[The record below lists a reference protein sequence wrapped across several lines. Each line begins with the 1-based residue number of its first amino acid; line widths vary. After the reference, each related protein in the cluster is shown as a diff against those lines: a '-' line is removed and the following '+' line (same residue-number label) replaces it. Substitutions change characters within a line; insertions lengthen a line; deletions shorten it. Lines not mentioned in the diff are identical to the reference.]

1 MKAIQIVLGLIALAG
16 VVSALVRYRAHRLSA
31 RAFWLWAGF
40 WIAAGVLVLAPDLTT
55 FLAEKLNVGRGADLT
70 MYLGL
75 LVSFY
80 VIFRVYQRIESLER
94 QITLLVREIGLK
106 KPQE

>member
-40 WIAAGVLVLAPDLTT
+40 WIAAAVLVVDPDLTSY
-55 FLAEKLNVGRGADLT
+55 LAEKLNVGRGADLT

-75 LVSFY
+75 LAAFY
-80 VIFRVYQRIESLER
+80 VIFRLYQRIEGLER
-94 QITLLVREIGLK
+94 QITLLVREIALK
-106 KPQE
+106 QPPE